1 MYEIKSINII
11 KNPSL
16 LLPPSNMGIIQ
27 TLVIQTIYPLS
38 GFFLLLFFFL
48 ITCTL
53 FFFFFEREFQPMMFA
68 LDDSSLSLN
77 QDTSQFLV

>member
-27 TLVIQTIYPLS
+27 TLVIQTISPLS

-48 ITCTL
+48 ITCIL
-53 FFFFFEREFQPMMFA
+53 FFFFEREFQPMIFA

-77 QDTSQFLV
+77 QDTNQFLV